1 MEPSL
6 QAAVTAYFIE
16 RLLIA
21 IAFLLPLIVS
31 YRLEK
36 RARCPAE
43 ASALKK
49 ISLGFAVGF
58 SFYLVGGFA
67 AAYIY
72 GLPVLPVL
80 LHERGIPLD
89 KAAAIATLYHI
100 AFTAIYLVALY
111 TSLLLVAYGVYKLV
125 TERC

>member
-43 ASALKK
+43 ANALKK

-80 LHERGIPLD
+80 LHERGIPIE